1 MSTPSPAERPET
13 MDRRGFL
20 ARATRW
26 SLLTLAGAALGVDGV
41 ARAAEPGFM
50 PPPYPRPPLP
60 GACIE
65 AATPVEKTLAAVLE
79 TVVPGLATDPDG
91 EPGAIESCA
100 MNLMVDGAYPF
111 RGYASLI
118 ATLMDSLA
126 KKSHERPFLELDPDA
141 RLAVL
146 VEAQES
152 LPLLRLAYR
161 AIRSTFYGGAY
172 NGVGLG
178 YLGYPGPNLGY
189 RHLPEASF
197 RVPIS
202 EEMTEEGWMP

>member
-1 MSTPSPAERPET
+1 MSARSPDGRAEA
-13 MDRRGFL
+13 MDRREFL

-26 SLLTLAGAALGVDGV
+26 SLLSLAGAATGFNGI
-41 ARAAEPGFM
+41 ANAAEAGFT
-50 PPPYPRPPLP
+50 PPPFPRPPLP
-60 GACIE
+60 NACIE
-65 AATPVEKTLAAVLE
+65 PSTPVEKTLAAVLE

-100 MNLMVDGAYPF
+100 MNLMVDDAYPF

-126 KKSHERPFLELDPDA
+126 KKAHERAFVHIDPDA
-141 RLAVL
+141 RLGVL
-146 VEAQES
+146 VDAQES

-189 RHLPEASF
+189 RHLEEASF
-197 RVPIS
+197 RVPVCK
-202 EEMTEEGWMP
+202 EMTGEGWMP

>member
-1 MSTPSPAERPET
+1 MSARPP
-13 MDRRGFL
+13 DAQGDALSRREFL

-26 SLLTLAGAALGVDGV
+26 SLLTLAGAAGGAEGL
-41 ARAAEPGFM
+41 ASAAEPAFK
-50 PPPYPRPPLP
+50 PPEHPRAPLP
-60 GACIE
+60 GACIT
-65 AATPVEKTLAAVLE
+65 AVTPVEKTLSALLE

-91 EPGAIESCA
+91 APGAVESCA
-100 MNLMVDGAYPF
+100 MNLMVDSAYPF

-126 KKSHERPFLELDPDA
+126 RKAHEKAFVDLGLEA
-141 RLAVL
+141 RLAVI
-146 VEAQES
+146 VDAQES

-197 RVPIS
+197 RVPVC